1 MSTEKNNKSFGQDLV
16 KMIVPKVT
24 PLGVKLV
31 FSFIPP
37 GSTVD
42 QFVAKYQEYFATA
55 VPALTFAILQFT
67 KAHEV
72 VDDILAEVSAE
83 ILRELKI
90 RYKEGIPKPSKKES
104 GKSSEDKVGQGYM
117 QMENIMTR
125 LDKKSFTKL
134 NKLVSGLTK
143 NQQKAFLSYSVPL
156 TNLFSIPE
164 FLGVQF
170 AQRLSELTAPQFT
183 LWANIAF
190 PEKPPREKTAFEKE
204 VQKGWA
210 EFREDMETGMG
221 KGGFFTNLARKKGLL

>member
-1 MSTEKNNKSFGQDLV
+1 MEKKNKSFGQDAI

-31 FSFIPP
+31 SSFITP
-37 GSTVD
+37 GSTAD
-42 QFVAKYQEYFATA
+42 QFIAKYQEYFTAA
-55 VPALTFAILQFT
+55 VPAITFLILQFT
-67 KAHEV
+67 NAHEI

-83 ILRELKI
+83 VLRELKI
-90 RYKEGIPKPSKKES
+90 RYKDGIPKPSKKGS
-104 GKSSEDKVGQGYM
+104 GKSSEDKAGQGYM
-117 QMENIMTR
+117 QMEDLMTR
-125 LDKKSFTKL
+125 LDKTSFTKL

-143 NQQKAFLSYSVPL
+143 NQQKDFLSYSVPL
-156 TNLFSIPE
+156 TDLFSIPE

-170 AQRLSELTAPQFT
+170 AQRLSELTVAQFT

-210 EFREDMETGMG
+210 EFKVDASDGLS
-221 KGGFFTNLARKKGLL
+221 KGGFFTGLARKKGLI

>member
-1 MSTEKNNKSFGQDLV
+1 MEKKNKSFGQDAI

-37 GSTVD
+37 GSTAD
-42 QFVAKYQEYFATA
+42 QFIAKYKEYFTAA
-55 VPALTFAILQFT
+55 VPALTFLILQFT
-67 KAHEV
+67 SAHEI

-83 ILRELKI
+83 VLRELKI
-90 RYKEGIPKPSKKES
+90 RYKDGVPKPSK
-104 GKSSEDKVGQGYM
+104 SSEEKVEGYM
-117 QMENIMTR
+117 RMDDLMTR

-143 NQQKAFLSYSVPL
+143 NQQKDFLSYSVPL

-170 AQRLSELTAPQFT
+170 AQRLSELTVAQFT
-183 LWANIAF
+183 LWVNIAF

-210 EFREDMETGMG
+210 EFKADASEGLG
-221 KGGFFTNLARKKGLL
+221 KGGFFTNLAKNKGLI